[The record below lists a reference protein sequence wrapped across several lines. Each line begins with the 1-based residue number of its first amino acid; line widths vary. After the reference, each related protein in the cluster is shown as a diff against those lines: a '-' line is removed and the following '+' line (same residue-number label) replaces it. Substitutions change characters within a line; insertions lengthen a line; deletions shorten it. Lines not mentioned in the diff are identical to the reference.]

1 MAIGWLSILKAVP
14 WTDVVSNAPKVAD
27 GAKKLWET
35 VAGKKPATDAGAPT
49 GSSPSLTPEAPTL
62 ADLEARVGALAGDV
76 SRLQK
81 EMIDSSQLIKALA
94 DQNTQLIRRVYW
106 LSRTLLVVGL
116 AAGISLALVLLR

>member
-35 VAGKKPATDAGAPT
+35 VARKSASDTKAPA
-49 GSSPSLTPEAPTL
+49 GSSQALMPEAQAL
-62 ADLEARVGALAGDV
+62 AELEARVGELASDV
-76 SRLQK
+76 SRLQA
-81 EMIDSSQLIKALA
+81 EMIDSSRLIKALA

-106 LSRTLLVVGL
+106 LSRTLLAVGVAAVV
-116 AAGISLALVLLR
+116 SLVLVLLR

>member
-35 VAGKKPATDAGAPT
+35 VARKKSPSDVPT
-49 GSSPSLTPEAPTL
+49 GTSATSTSDTPTL
-62 ADLEARVGALAGDV
+62 AGLEARIAELAGDV
-76 SRLQK
+76 GRLQK
-81 EMIDSSQLIKALA
+81 EMLDSSQLIKALA

-106 LSRTLLVVGL
+106 LNRTLVAVGIVAVV
-116 AAGISLALVLLR
+116 SLALVLLR